1 MRSEH
6 GRYSVSMF
14 GEKRPFQCQNCQCA
28 LAKDPSAD
36 MHICKPY
43 YFKRRSRASKV
54 AKKEPIKCKV
64 CCREFERQVEF
75 VKKMSCKQSKIMV
88 YYICRYVSPIDLDG
102 YMQKFENTKA
112 MIYNGKKLH
121 IKREQAQIPNFR
133 PIHLLWAASITLKM
147 SAPKMYLFIFNLEN
161 LLDLIPFIPD
171 TLVAITFG
179 GAFVQIRRNVE

>member
-75 VKKMSCKQSKIMV
+75 VKKMSCKI
-88 YYICRYVSPIDLDG
+88 
-102 YMQKFENTKA
+102 
-112 MIYNGKKLH
+112 
-121 IKREQAQIPNFR
+121 
-133 PIHLLWAASITLKM
+133 
-147 SAPKMYLFIFNLEN
+147 
-161 LLDLIPFIPD
+161 
-171 TLVAITFG
+171 
-179 GAFVQIRRNVE
+179 VQNNE

>member
-64 CCREFERQVEF
+64 CCREFERQVDF
-75 VKKMSCKQSKIMV
+75 VKKKKNELQIV
-88 YYICRYVSPIDLDG
+88 QNNGLPLQICPINLDG
-102 YMQKFENTKA
+102 
-112 MIYNGKKLH
+112 
-121 IKREQAQIPNFR
+121 
-133 PIHLLWAASITLKM
+133 
-147 SAPKMYLFIFNLEN
+147 
-161 LLDLIPFIPD
+161 
-171 TLVAITFG
+171 
-179 GAFVQIRRNVE
+179 

>member
-64 CCREFERQVEF
+64 CSREFERQVEF
-75 VKKMSCKQSKIMV
+75 VKKNELQIVQNNCLQLQ
-88 YYICRYVSPIDLDG
+88 ICPINLDG
-102 YMQKFENTKA
+102 
-112 MIYNGKKLH
+112 
-121 IKREQAQIPNFR
+121 
-133 PIHLLWAASITLKM
+133 
-147 SAPKMYLFIFNLEN
+147 
-161 LLDLIPFIPD
+161 
-171 TLVAITFG
+171 
-179 GAFVQIRRNVE
+179 